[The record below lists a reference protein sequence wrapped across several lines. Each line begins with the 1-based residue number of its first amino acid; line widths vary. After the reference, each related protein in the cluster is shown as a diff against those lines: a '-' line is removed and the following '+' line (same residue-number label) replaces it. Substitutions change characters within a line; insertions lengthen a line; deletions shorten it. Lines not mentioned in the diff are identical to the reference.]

1 MLSRMQILA
10 LGFLPGITSSALRA
24 LAESGASFDEI
35 VAAPR
40 ADLAMMGLRR
50 AALDAM
56 GRMDVLLERA
66 EGECARVEA
75 EGARIVQFWDDEF
88 PALLRGIYAS
98 PITLHVRGER
108 LDAGRGGV
116 AIVGTREASMYGRLT
131 AERYATR
138 FAEAG
143 LTVVSGLARGIDT
156 FAHGALRA
164 AKWLAGQKPGRYG
177 MADLLG
183 LE

>member
-56 GRMDVLLERA
+56 DADQFRVFFDDAVKLIA
-66 EGECARVEA
+66 EQLGFDPLAFM
-75 EGARIVQFWDDEF
+75 EG
-88 PALLRGIYAS
+88 G
-98 PITLHVRGER
+98 
-108 LDAGRGGV
+108 
-116 AIVGTREASMYGRLT
+116 
-131 AERYATR
+131 
-138 FAEAG
+138 
-143 LTVVSGLARGIDT
+143 
-156 FAHGALRA
+156 RA
-164 AKWLAGQKPGRYG
+164 AA
-177 MADLLG
+177 
-183 LE
+183 